1 MVLQGCSAC
10 VFDLVQAFLF
20 LYAAFWTEV
29 HQAAKSFHSVT
40 VKFPTFMSREAIIG
54 IRNQNVSSSSEETEL
69 RKTAEL
75 NAPVNSLPHIFLKYG
90 KLSFY
95 LFFQDALS
103 FTDQF
108 SD

>member
-29 HQAAKSFHSVT
+29 HQAAKSFT

-54 IRNQNVSSSSEETEL
+54 MRNQNVSSSLEETEL

-108 SD
+108 SH